1 MIYHTILK
9 DIFNGLEGFAE
20 ETDSVKSSGDVY
32 IARAVLP
39 GIKREKLKI
48 KANSDYLKIYRKDE
62 KEDVLLKRYHLGG
75 LVDLNSIS
83 SKLEDGILEIT
94 LPKNE
99 VSKTVEVKIK

>member
-1 MIYHTILK
+1 MYNSLFK
-9 DIFNGLEGFAE
+9 DIFNGLDSF
-20 ETDSVKSSGDVY
+20 TDQVDSVESSGDVY
-32 IARAVLP
+32 IARAILP
-39 GIKREKLKI
+39 GIKRKNLKL

-62 KEDVLLKRYHLGG
+62 KEDVLLRRYHLGG

-99 VSKTVEVKIK
+99 VSKTVEVEVK

>member
-1 MIYHTILK
+1 MYNSLFK
-9 DIFNGLEGFAE
+9 DIFNGLDSS
-20 ETDSVKSSGDVY
+20 TDQVDSVESSGDVY
-32 IARAVLP
+32 IARAILP
-39 GIKREKLKI
+39 GIKRKNLKL

-62 KEDVLLKRYHLGG
+62 KEDVLLRRYHLGG

-99 VSKTVEVKIK
+99 VSKTVEVEIK